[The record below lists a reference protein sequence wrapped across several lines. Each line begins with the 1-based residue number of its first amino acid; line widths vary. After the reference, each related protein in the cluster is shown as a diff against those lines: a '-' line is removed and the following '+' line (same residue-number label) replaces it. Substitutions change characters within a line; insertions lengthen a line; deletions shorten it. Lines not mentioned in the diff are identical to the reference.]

1 MPLCNPSSDLLC
13 PWSAANFLWSDE
25 ISLTK
30 KYSLNQL
37 QVAHNPLS
45 QNLRQLDKSWRS
57 LAPPLVVRVLAKC
70 KERLILQQD
79 NHRKSWMCLTNLLV
93 ADNSAYSVLTV
104 WDEAVGA
111 VSSAVR
117 EGDILVLAGSYSP
130 AMMSAAHRKLIHNIG
145 PKVRPQGTVLTATQI
160 EIKLNKSDLGRVSLV
175 HNSATCDSVP
185 PLLCHFVTCASLNRG
200 GAAPGRLVD
209 LVGLVTWHGR
219 WERES
224 VRWSP
229 VQSWVRLWLQVMD
242 HTGPEVVSVKMFVDV
257 ESWEQLKA
265 ALPGEVII
273 LTNLVSVFDED
284 KFSHLESSN
293 QTGVFSGDSALDSR
307 FGHNAVVRA
316 FRDKL
321 EADLE
326 SFSSVLREQGGFGG
340 QFCRGPSVL
349 KDLTALDSNS
359 ELCKF
364 DQLIEVISKSIFRG
378 SKRLL
383 IKAKISSI
391 QTFHVN
397 KEGKLELMAVN
408 KEEDEHEKTLKNS
421 IGINTPEVESFK
433 KSLLNLNG
441 KSRLQEAVKYD
452 CYLNLERLVEK
463 PTDVIVQETDI
474 CVVSLVMEDCKV
486 ISIAD
491 PSLIQ
496 LLADTAVDHY
506 MLDCF
511 KTRLQ
516 GQDDR
521 PWEGMEFVLRQAV
534 FLSAQSSQSQMSQ
547 ESTADKSILSNT
559 FDIVNALM

>member
-1 MPLCNPSSDLLC
+1 M
-13 PWSAANFLWSDE
+13 
-25 ISLTK
+25 
-30 KYSLNQL
+30 
-37 QVAHNPLS
+37 
-45 QNLRQLDKSWRS
+45 
-57 LAPPLVVRVLAKC
+57 VRVLAKG

-79 NHRKSWMCLTNLLV
+79 NHRKPWMCLTNLLV

-111 VSSAVR
+111 VTGALR

-130 AMMSAAHRKLIHNIG
+130 AMMSPSHRKLIHNIG
-145 PKVRPQGTVLTATQI
+145 PKVRPQGTVLPATQI

-175 HNSATCDSVP
+175 DNSATCDSVP
-185 PLLCHFVTCASLNRG
+185 PLLCHFVTCASLNRA

-224 VRWSP
+224 VSWSP

-242 HTGPEVVSVKMFVDV
+242 HTGPEVVSVKMFVDL
-257 ESWEQLKA
+257 ESWEQLEA

-273 LTNLVSVFDED
+273 LTNLVSVFDDD

-307 FGHNAVVRA
+307 FGHNAVVRE
-316 FRDKL
+316 FRDKY
-321 EADLE
+321 EADLD
-326 SFSSVLREQGGFGG
+326 SFSSVLREHGGFGG

-349 KDLTALDSNS
+349 RDLIVSESDS
-359 ELCKF
+359 ELCKY
-364 DQLIEVISKSIFRG
+364 DQLIDVFSKSMFRG

-397 KEGKLELMAVN
+397 KEGNLELTAVN
-408 KEEDEHEKTLKNS
+408 KEEDEREKTLQNS
-421 IGINTPEVESFK
+421 IGTNNPDVSSFK
-433 KSLLNLNG
+433 KSLLNLTG

-452 CYLNLERLVEK
+452 CYLNLQRFVEK
-463 PTDVIVQETDI
+463 PTDVILQEIDI
-474 CVVSLVMEDCKV
+474 CIVSLVMEDCKV
-486 ISIAD
+486 VAMAD
-491 PSLIQ
+491 PTLIQ
-496 LLADTAVDHY
+496 ILADMAVDHF

-511 KTRLQ
+511 NTRLQ
-516 GQDDR
+516 GPDDR

-534 FLSAQSSQSQMSQ
+534 FLSAQPSQSRMSE
-547 ESTADKSILSNT
+547 ESSADKSILSNT
-559 FDIVNALM
+559 IDIVNALM